1 MPLPFFNRVEELGR
15 LRKAFAADSGAF
27 VCLYGRRRTGKS
39 RLMME
44 ALGQQP
50 NAVYYCSDL
59 REAAV
64 QRASLAKVIAASLPG
79 FDRVHYPDWDALL
92 TRWWNDAPAGMVLAL
107 DEFPYL
113 AAASPELP
121 GILQKK
127 LDGGAKKPVH
137 LAVCGSS
144 QRMMH
149 GLVLDATAPLYGRA
163 REILRIQPLGA
174 GWLGEALGIREPR
187 NILDAYA
194 LWGGIPRYWE
204 LAANYTDTWEAMQA
218 LALDPLG
225 VLYQEPERLLADDL
239 RDSVQTNTILS
250 LIGQGCQR
258 ASELAGRM
266 ERPAT
271 ALSRPLQVLTD
282 LGLVL
287 RETPWGIPEKDSKR
301 SFYRIADPFLCFWY
315 RFVETNRSLLE
326 ARQIVPVREM
336 VREGWPQHAG
346 GIWELLCRQA
356 VTGGTLGGH
365 AWGRAARWWGNGLD
379 RKPME
384 LDIVAESLDG
394 KALLV
399 GEAKL
404 SVKGQ
409 EKAVAA
415 RLQAKI
421 RQFPAA
427 QGRKVVPCL
436 FHADGKA
443 AAVTG
448 VQMVAVADVLARLR

>member
-1 MPLPFFNRVEELGR
+1 MPLPFFNRTEELGR
-15 LRKAFAADSGAF
+15 LRQAFAAESGTL

-39 RLMME
+39 RLLVE
-44 ALGQQP
+44 ALGRHP
-50 NAVYYCSDL
+50 HAVYYCSDL

-92 TRWWNDAPAGMVLAL
+92 ERWWTDAPAGMVLAL

-113 AAASPELP
+113 AAGSPELP

-127 LDGGAKKPVH
+127 LDRLSGKPVH

-149 GLVLDATAPLYGRA
+149 GLVLDAAAPLYGRA

-174 GWLGEALGIREPR
+174 GWLGDALGIAEPR
-187 NILDAYA
+187 RILDAYA

-204 LAANYTDTWEAMQA
+204 LAGNYPDTWAAMQA

-225 VLYQEPERLLADDL
+225 VLYQEPERLLVDDL
-239 RDSVQTNTILS
+239 RDSVQANSILS
-250 LIGQGCQR
+250 LVGQGCQR
-258 ASELAGRM
+258 VSELAGRM

-271 ALSRPLQVLTD
+271 AISRPLQVLTD

-287 RETPWGIPEKDSKR
+287 RETPWGIPERDSKR
-301 SFYRIADPFLCFWY
+301 SLYRIADPFLCFWY
-315 RFVETNRSLLE
+315 RFVEPNRSLLE
-326 ARQIVPVREM
+326 ARRIEPVRELVM
-336 VREGWPQHAG
+336 ANWPRHVG
-346 GIWELLCRQA
+346 GVWELLCRQA
-356 VTGGTLGGH
+356 VTGWAVGGH
-365 AWGRAARWWGNGLD
+365 TWGRAARWWGNGLD

-399 GEAKL
+399 GEVKL
-404 SVKGQ
+404 SVQGQ
-409 EKAVAA
+409 GKTVAA
-415 RLQAKI
+415 RLLDKI

-427 QGRKVVPCL
+427 QGRTVVPCV
-436 FHADGKA
+436 FHADDAKTACPGVHRISA
-443 AAVTG
+443 AE
-448 VQMVAVADVLARLR
+448 LFARLR